1 MEKKTDKYCCHP
13 IQNELL
19 DVMANT
25 ITRNI
30 ANNICEAKYFSLIA
44 DEVTD
49 VSNREQVVVCMHWV
63 DGELE
68 PHEDF
73 RGLYKV
79 DDIQSNTIVAI
90 LQDILKCLNLTLMN
104 CRGHCYDGASNMAG
118 SKSGVSTQLS
128 KEEPRAAYTHC
139 YGHALNLAVND
150 MMKKNRLM
158 SDTLNTTSEI
168 SKLLKFSPRRD
179 VVFERL
185 KSELAPNVP
194 GFRTLCLTRWTVK
207 GESLQS
213 VVDNYAVFQDLWEE
227 VKSITADS
235 DAQARIGGVEAQM
248 EKFEFLF
255 GVVLGARVLKHTDNL
270 SKILQSPSLTAAEG
284 QKLADLTCQT
294 LEKIHNDESFDLFW
308 QRVILFQKGLEVN
321 EPAIPR

>member
-30 ANNICEAKYFSLIA
+30 ANNICEAKYFSLMA

-49 VSNREQVVVCMHWV
+49 VSNRELVVVCMPWV

-79 DDIQSNTIVAI
+79 DDIQSNMIVAI

-104 CRGHCYDGASNMAG
+104 CRGQCYDGASNMAG

-139 YGHALNLAVND
+139 YGHALNLAVSD

-179 VVFERL
+179 VVFEKL
-185 KSELAPNVP
+185 KSELTPNVP
-194 GFRTLCLTRWTVK
+194 GFRTLCPTCLT
-207 GESLQS
+207 LQS
-213 VVDNYAVFQDLWEE
+213 VVDNYAVF
-227 VKSITADS
+227 
-235 DAQARIGGVEAQM
+235 
-248 EKFEFLF
+248 
-255 GVVLGARVLKHTDNL
+255 
-270 SKILQSPSLTAAEG
+270 
-284 QKLADLTCQT
+284 
-294 LEKIHNDESFDLFW
+294 
-308 QRVILFQKGLEVN
+308 
-321 EPAIPR
+321 